1 MKIAQLAVNL
11 AALIQVAFSLFPA
24 REQVYIFYKM
34 ERSTRNHLIM
44 TLVMIIISFSV
55 PAVYP
60 DITAILGLVGGLMMG
75 TVGYSLPLMLKIF
88 SSWNEPFNLMKL
100 FNYVLL
106 VFILVVQIMSAYVSI
121 FIPSS

>member
-44 TLVMIIISFSV
+44 TLVMILVSFSV

-75 TVGYSLPLMLKIF
+75 TVGYSLPLVLKIF
-88 SSWNEPFNLMKL
+88 SCWNEPFNFMKL
-100 FNYVLL
+100 FNYLL
-106 VFILVVQIMSAYVSI
+106 LLFILTVQVMSAYVSI
-121 FIPSS
+121 FMPS